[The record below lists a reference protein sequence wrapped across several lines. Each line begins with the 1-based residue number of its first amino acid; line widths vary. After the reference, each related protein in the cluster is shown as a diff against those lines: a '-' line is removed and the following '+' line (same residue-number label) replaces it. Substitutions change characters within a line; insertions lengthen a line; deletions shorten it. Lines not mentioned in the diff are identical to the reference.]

1 MMKITVYDPYKTFI
15 GFANHVGEKHH
26 LRYVD
31 KELGPKERAIF
42 HYDSDVVWYE
52 FCTDRFAYDTHTLE
66 KMAYTVCRLHSYEI
80 FTPSVMEVKW
90 DRVGKL
96 LTVMPFVRDLLRTKQ
111 RHIDFP
117 PIDILFNG
125 VNLDK
130 FTFPNKKTYG
140 KNLCILGFINHK
152 KGLPLAI
159 QCLDAVRN
167 EGYHLHFIG
176 ESQDRRFDFYLG
188 HIIKKLGL
196 EKQVSFHGRLPHDGL
211 LPALHEMDYLFSC
224 SLFES
229 FGQGIMEGAA
239 AGCIPL
245 IHDFPSAEE
254 TFGGIANIFRNT
266 SDFATCLQVDRL
278 TDNEQLIEDA
288 TERRDRL
295 NKYSLST
302 AIRSLDTILEGLEG
316 EVANA

>member
-1 MMKITVYDPYKTFI
+1 MKITVYDPYKTFV
-15 GFANHVGEKHH
+15 GFANHVGESHH

-31 KELGPKERAIF
+31 KELSPQERAVF
-42 HYDSDVVWYE
+42 HHDSDVVWYE
-52 FCTDRFAYDTHTLE
+52 FCTDKFAYDTHALE
-66 KMAYTVCRLHSYEI
+66 KMAYTVCRLHSYEL
-80 FTPSVMEVKW
+80 FTPSVMEAKW

-96 LTVMPFVRDLLRTKQ
+96 LTVMPYVRDMLTKKQ
-111 RHIDFP
+111 RDIDFP

-125 VNLDK
+125 VDLNK
-130 FTFPNKKTYG
+130 FTLPEKKTYG

-159 QCLDAVRN
+159 QCLDAVRD

-188 HIIKKLGL
+188 HIIKQLGL

-211 LPALHEMDYLFSC
+211 LPALHDMDYLFSC

-245 IHDFPSAEE
+245 IHDFPSAHE
-254 TFGGIANIFRNT
+254 TFDGIASIFRNT
-266 SDFATCLQVDRL
+266 REFATHLKVDRL
-278 TDNEQLIEDA
+278 TSNESLLEDA
-288 TERRDRL
+288 KQRRRDL
-295 NKYSLST
+295 DKYSLET
-302 AIRSLDTILEGLEG
+302 AEGELDRILADIEG
-316 EVANA
+316 EVADA